1 MTDHSLAQQLF
12 VLQQHYRQR
21 LQHELPKLAVALQA
35 ALNAEDAAEAYRQL
49 LNQFHNIAGAAGTF
63 GMQDVGRIARDI
75 EQLIQH
81 QLHQLPSQGHR
92 GRVHS
97 DTPSQDA
104 DVTPAQVSRHLVVEP
119 IGAQH
124 GVSHAST
131 AALSPDIWQYFQQLC
146 ALAAV
151 GTAAPGDGH
160 PPESLVSTPLSSP
173 PDEHPRPP
181 HHALS
186 NGRWHDVHKD
196 NPHKNNADKGNAHK
210 VNTQQIQYANLQRG
224 EAEASYFPLTE
235 KNALSSFERHDRAAV
250 VIYLLEDDSATAQH
264 LCLTLATF
272 GYQVQW
278 FHQSHALELALQQ
291 QEPDLVIIDIQLP
304 NETEDGL
311 VFLQRMQELRERPL
325 PVFVLTSY
333 DDFSHYLHA
342 IRAGAIGYFV
352 KPLNTSALESR
363 LQRLL
368 AQRQRDAFRVLIV
381 DDDALLAEHYARV
394 LRHAGLI
401 AEILTQPQDIF
412 TALQR
417 LHPDVILV
425 DVNMPG
431 CTGPELAQVV
441 RLQDEWLGVPII
453 YLSAETDS
461 EKQLEVLVKAGDDFL
476 TKPITDNALVVAI
489 FARVQ
494 RARQLAE
501 VMTRDSLTG
510 LLQHAHIKERL
521 ASELQRSLRT
531 EQPVAVVMLDID
543 HFKKVNDTYGHLC
556 GDQVIKS
563 LAALLQQQLRKT
575 DFIGRYGG
583 EEFLLVL
590 PDCPLAQAYHVIEQ
604 LREAFAGYPFMVN
617 HATPSTMLGQDNEH
631 YLTGNTPFYATFSA
645 GISMAAGSVDVDMVI
660 EQADQALYQAKA
672 NGRNQ
677 VLLASQFASL

>member
-1 MTDHSLAQQLF
+1 MTDHSLVQQLS

-21 LQHELPKLAVALQA
+21 LQHELPRLSEALQA
-35 ALNAEDAAEAYRQL
+35 AEHRNDAADAYRQL

-63 GMQDVGRIARDI
+63 GMHDVGRMARDI
-75 EQLIQH
+75 EQLLQ
-81 QLHQLPSQGHR
+81 QKLHQLPPQHSR
-92 GRVHS
+92 GRSPH
-97 DTPSQDA
+97 DDHRPSTA
-104 DVTPAQVSRHLVVEP
+104 RTPAHDAS
-119 IGAQH
+119 
-124 GVSHAST
+124 SHSADRLGSQIDTTMTST
-131 AALSPDIWQYFQQLC
+131 SPHALTTTIWQYFQQLC
-146 ALAAV
+146 ALA
-151 GTAAPGDGH
+151 TADITTNGSASHMPVSPVATSLTLQTGEHSTLAPAERQH
-160 PPESLVSTPLSSP
+160 RSQ
-173 PDEHPRPP
+173 PDASHTHHPRGS
-181 HHALS
+181 A
-186 NGRWHDVHKD
+186 K
-196 NPHKNNADKGNAHK
+196 
-210 VNTQQIQYANLQRG
+210 
-224 EAEASYFPLTE
+224 ASPIPLAS
-235 KNALSSFERHDRAAV
+235 KLWQPGFERHDRAAV
-250 VIYLLEDDSATAQH
+250 IIYLLEDDSATAQH

-278 FHQSHALELALQQ
+278 FHQSHALEVALQQ

-394 LRHAGLI
+394 LRRAGLI

-617 HATPSTMLGQDNEH
+617 HSSPSAISLHDQGQH
-631 YLTGNTPFYATFSA
+631 IAVNTPFYATFSA

>member
-1 MTDHSLAQQLF
+1 MTDHSLVQQLS

-21 LQHELPKLAVALQA
+21 LQHELPRLSEALQA
-35 ALNAEDAAEAYRQL
+35 AAHRTDAADAYRQL
-49 LNQFHNIAGAAGTF
+49 LHQFHNIAGAAGTF
-63 GMQDVGRIARDI
+63 GLADVGRMARDI
-75 EQLIQH
+75 EQLLQQ
-81 QLHQLPSQGHR
+81 QLHQLAPPHSR
-92 GRVHS
+92 GRAPQDEHGPS
-97 DTPSQDA
+97 TPVQD
-104 DVTPAQVSRHLVVEP
+104 
-119 IGAQH
+119 
-124 GVSHAST
+124 T
-131 AALSPDIWQYFQQLC
+131 AAPSAERLSSPADATLSSTSSQAFTSTIWQYFQQLC
-146 ALAAV
+146 ALASVDVAV
-151 GTAAPGDGH
+151 ASDASHTPVRSVASSLAPQAGE
-160 PPESLVSTPLSSP
+160 PTTFAQAE
-173 PDEHPRPP
+173 P
-181 HHALS
+181 HHRSQSDAT
-186 NGRWHDVHKD
+186 H
-196 NPHKNNADKGNAHK
+196 AHH
-210 VNTQQIQYANLQRG
+210 QRG
-224 EAEASYFPLTE
+224 AAKTSPIPQASKIWQPG
-235 KNALSSFERHDRAAV
+235 FERHDRAAV
-250 VIYLLEDDSATAQH
+250 IIYLLEDDSATAQH

-278 FHQSHALELALQQ
+278 FNQSRKLEQALLQH
-291 QEPDLVIIDIQLP
+291 EPDLVIIDIQLP
-304 NETEDGL
+304 NESEDGL
-311 VFLQRMQELRERPL
+311 VFLQRMQDVRERPL

-617 HATPSTMLGQDNEH
+617 HTSPSAISDQGQH
-631 YLTGNTPFYATFSA
+631 AAINTPFYATFSA